1 MMTQKKS
8 RHRRT
13 TEHEPNRVA
22 NSSSSRLLLHLSEP
36 ITAASARLWMPDSVL
51 HTLPRTGEGRFSL
64 VIGFRLRL
72 RRHAKG
78 TCDFLFRTF
87 TNGALP
93 DVTPCHF
100 SKKRGLRTIH
110 PTCMQLALPSRWKPK
125 IDGSPIP
132 PRRTWRFQKCCTPV
146 WLVFSNTT
154 RMRCWVLPGSV
165 QPSGNMTPSLRG
177 KKQSPMSDYGH
188 SDGRYA
194 PIGNTSSVIDGEPSH
209 ALRALLLRIW
219 RAVLLLLSAVA
230 SSCPDVLMYPDPA
243 QLSSSKEMPSTH
255 SFRDAQPYFRTRHS
269 YIRALQ

>member
-8 RHRRT
+8 RH
-13 TEHEPNRVA
+13 HPK
-22 NSSSSRLLLHLSEP
+22 
-36 ITAASARLWMPDSVL
+36 TAAALASCYTSPNQSRRHQQGYGCPLEQYIPL
-51 HTLPRTGEGRFSL
+51 GTGEGRFSL

-243 QLSSSKEMPSTH
+243 QLSSSKELPSTH
-255 SFRDAQPYFRTRHS
+255 YFRDAQPYFRTRNSIRNS
-269 YIRALQ
+269 YRILAPR

>member
-1 MMTQKKS
+1 
-8 RHRRT
+8 
-13 TEHEPNRVA
+13 
-22 NSSSSRLLLHLSEP
+22 
-36 ITAASARLWMPDSVL
+36 
-51 HTLPRTGEGRFSL
+51 
-64 VIGFRLRL
+64 
-72 RRHAKG
+72 
-78 TCDFLFRTF
+78 
-87 TNGALP
+87 
-93 DVTPCHF
+93 
-100 SKKRGLRTIH
+100 
-110 PTCMQLALPSRWKPK
+110 MQLALPSRWKPK

-243 QLSSSKEMPSTH
+243 QLSSSKELPSTH
-255 SFRDAQPYFRTRHS
+255 YFRDAQPYFRTRNSIRNS
-269 YIRALQ
+269 YRILAPSYRENTLVSKQLPCQAGIEDQRNKAQLPKGRH